1 MKVAG
6 MNIILYWQRRYDM
19 VTSPQRLNVLR
30 GILLPVFFNICTS
43 AGPVDALKVPSSNS
57 NTKVSRI

>member
-1 MKVAG
+1 
-6 MNIILYWQRRYDM
+6 M

-30 GILLPVFFNICTS
+30 GILLPVFFNVCTS